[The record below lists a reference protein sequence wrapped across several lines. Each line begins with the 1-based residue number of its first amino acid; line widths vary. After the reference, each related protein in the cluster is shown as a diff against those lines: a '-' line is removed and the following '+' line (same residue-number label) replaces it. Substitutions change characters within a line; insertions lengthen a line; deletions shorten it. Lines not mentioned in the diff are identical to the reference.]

1 MLVMILERVP
11 SGLRGELTLWLIEP
25 HTGTFVGHVS
35 ALVREKLWWK
45 CVRSQEAGGVIQ
57 IWSTNTEQ
65 RFAMRK
71 AGDTDRRIVDFD
83 GIQLIRIPHP
93 QKAAVGEIDSADVA
107 EAEENAISADKPRR
121 QRRNGNL
128 RITLPPNVDRRET

>member
-1 MLVMILERVP
+1 MMVMILERVP
-11 SGLRGELTLWLIEP
+11 PALRGELTRWLIEP

-35 ALVREKLWWK
+35 ALVRDKLWWK
-45 CVRSQEAGGVIQ
+45 CVQSQEAGGVIQ

-93 QKAAVGEIDSADVA
+93 AANTPTDQ
-107 EAEENAISADKPRR
+107 PRKR
-121 QRRNGNL
+121 GGSRL
-128 RITLPPNVDRRET
+128 RISIPEPPRKTE